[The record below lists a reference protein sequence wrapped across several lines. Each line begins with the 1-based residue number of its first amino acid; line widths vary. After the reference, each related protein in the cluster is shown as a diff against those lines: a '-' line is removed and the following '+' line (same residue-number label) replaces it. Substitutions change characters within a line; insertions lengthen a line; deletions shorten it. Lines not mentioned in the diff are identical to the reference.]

1 MYYIHLEGVPM
12 QCVLV
17 WLWHI
22 VRSLTSI
29 EKILLRDRPQT
40 LYDLSSK
47 GTVPVLQLAD
57 GSVIDESVDIM
68 KWALKRNDPEHWYKE
83 NFDHQDGLVN
93 KNDEIFK
100 KRLDRYKYHVR
111 FPERSYQDHR
121 ADVSEILNEYNSLLE
136 PGPYM
141 FGKDICFTD
150 IALMPFVRQ
159 CAHVDLEWFNS
170 SFPELGAWLDRL
182 KESEL
187 FISIM
192 VKYPIWNESESGQ
205 YVTWE

>member
-1 MYYIHLEGVPM
+1 
-12 QCVLV
+12 
-17 WLWHI
+17 
-22 VRSLTSI
+22 
-29 EKILLRDRPQT
+29 
-40 LYDLSSK
+40 
-47 GTVPVLQLAD
+47 
-57 GSVIDESVDIM
+57 M
-68 KWALKRNDPEHWYKE
+68 KWALKRKDPEHWYKE

-111 FPERSYQDHR
+111 FPERSFQDHR

-170 SFPELGAWLDRL
+170 SFPELGAWLDSL